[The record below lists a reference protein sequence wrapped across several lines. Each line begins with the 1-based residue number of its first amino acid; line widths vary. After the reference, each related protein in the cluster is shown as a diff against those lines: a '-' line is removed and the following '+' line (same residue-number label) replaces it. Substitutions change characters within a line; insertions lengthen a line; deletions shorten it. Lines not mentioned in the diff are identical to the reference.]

1 MVCYR
6 TLYTHTHTVTRCIL
20 LSIYCIGA
28 LRPSLTVMDDFSV
41 HKMDDMKDALRR
53 VNSKGA
59 VMAGGLT
66 KVAQVNDRY
75 PHKYIK
81 TQYKAQVRTPH

>member
-1 MVCYR
+1 MEKR
-6 TLYTHTHTVTRCIL
+6 WQNRGLGERSSNL
-20 LSIYCIGA
+20 L
-28 LRPSLTVMDDFSV
+28 T
-41 HKMDDMKDALRR
+41 ALRR

-81 TQYKAQVRTPH
+81 TQYKAQVRIQLYHTEPTHTCLPC